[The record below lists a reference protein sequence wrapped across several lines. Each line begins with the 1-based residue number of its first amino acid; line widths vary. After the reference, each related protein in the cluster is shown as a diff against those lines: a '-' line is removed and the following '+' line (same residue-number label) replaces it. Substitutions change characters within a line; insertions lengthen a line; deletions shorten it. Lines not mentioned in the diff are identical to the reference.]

1 MYKKHGR
8 FYIPKVLC
16 SKISDCAYRWECGVG
31 TVDGVVLVRVL
42 VRVSVRWM
50 VSCWYGCWYG
60 CRYGGWCRVGT
71 GVGTGVGTVDGVV
84 LVRVLVRVSDGG
96 MGGHRHTGLNSFF
109 GANHVFPEWHRNF
122 VGPIIR
128 GRVKIKL
135 GAITEYLVHLWCHII
150 IIYIGHRLTLC
161 RCAFAQSTY
170 WFNPR

>member
-1 MYKKHGR
+1 MFRR
-8 FYIPKVLC
+8 FYVQKTWKVLYSEGSMFQNFRLC
-16 SKISDCAYRWECGVG
+16 IPLR
-31 TVDGVVLVRVL
+31 VR
-42 VRVSVRWM
+42 
-50 VSCWYGCWYG
+50 

-96 MGGHRHTGLNSFF
+96 VGGHRHTGLNSFY